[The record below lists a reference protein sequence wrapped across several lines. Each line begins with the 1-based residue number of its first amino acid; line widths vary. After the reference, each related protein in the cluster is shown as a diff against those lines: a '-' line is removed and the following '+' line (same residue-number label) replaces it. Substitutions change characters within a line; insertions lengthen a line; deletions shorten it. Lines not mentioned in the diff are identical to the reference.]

1 MGTFDTLLSG
11 VAGVPDSRDE
21 GRPSRRPGEELSLSE
36 KMEATRELEKRLDGQ
51 GRAVQKQNVDRKA
64 TLPTALED
72 ALDDENAAPKPY
84 DPELLR
90 DLSQGTVPQTYV
102 DTLAQDAASANW
114 RLVPNDEDADVD
126 PETIAQ
132 AERKLRDLVP
142 DSTFSE
148 FLEEWSRTLLRLGDG
163 TVVKH
168 YPGGNSSNPVGEIVH
183 VDSATMFKKLDDR
196 GFTEGY
202 VQFVRESSSTGKD
215 EFEGI
220 PFEESEVVW
229 VSWARRGNTPY
240 GEGPVEKGQ
249 DSIEVLEE
257 IAEKEI
263 LDLIQGMPPGIVS
276 RPPDTEVP
284 LDSADWENFKDDM
297 RLNEGERHRLAY
309 TKFPVDYTALSPNYQ
324 ELQLLDRYHTK
335 VTELGGV
342 FKVNPS
348 YAGFEFENVN
358 RATDETQQEAY
369 KQRGFRVLVDRL
381 EQALTL
387 GVVPD
392 LGLDIGTDLR
402 FEFERETTVSERKS
416 KASALQE
423 SIKAGKEAADAGLS
437 VSWRDG
443 MPVIEDGEMEAG
455 NVGSSGGGE
464 PLFGSA
470 DPPTLPEY
478 ASDSRFQEVEEAV
491 ALRKNR
497 NAVVLAFPPGG
508 VAHGDDSEWT
518 GFLNRLLDLG
528 ADKIVDLKGRRNGNE
543 RVYPP
548 DLPDSHDPVLAVHG
562 LDEATIR
569 GTLNSYEDVYLR
581 VVDGP
586 TEQSKDVGGSG
597 NSNGGA
603 DSRTTLSKE
612 EVEDLDETLFRAHR
626 EQIYP
631 ESVEVIKDA
640 SFSPSEVPEYV
651 VEKIREAIEDGAVF
665 DGIDSL
671 TDEFSRAK
679 DELEEILLENLTEGG
694 GDGWSL
700 REIRD
705 DIQTNFPNVSKEE
718 AEVVARTETSS
729 VLNTAREKGYEERD
743 DAATLRYIWTGPDDS
758 RTTDACEEL
767 KDRTDPRRGEGGD
780 PLTMPELKRAER
792 DVHGE
797 HFSNL
802 QFRDHTIHPN
812 ERHTFRRWIEG
823 AM

>member
-11 VAGVPDSRDE
+11 VAGVPDERDE

-36 KMEATRELEKRLDGQ
+36 KMEATRALEKRLDGS

-72 ALDDENAAPKPY
+72 ALDGEDAAPKPY

-90 DLSQGTVPQTYV
+90 DLSTGTVPQTYV

-114 RLVPNDEDADVD
+114 RLVPNDEEADVD
-126 PETIAQ
+126 PSTIAQ

-168 YPGGNSSNPVGEIVH
+168 YPGGNTSNPVGEIVH
-183 VDSATMFKKLDDR
+183 VDSATMFKRLDDR

-202 VQFVRESSSTGKD
+202 VQFVRESSSAGKD

-220 PFEESEVVW
+220 PFEEEEVVW

-240 GEGPVEKGQ
+240 GESPVEKGQ

-276 RPPDTEVP
+276 RPPDTEIP
-284 LDSADWENFKDDM
+284 IDSADWANFKDDM

-309 TKFPVDYTALSPNYQ
+309 TKFPVEYTALSPNYQ

-348 YAGFEFENVN
+348 YAGFDFENTN
-358 RATDETQQEAY
+358 RATDESQQEAY

-392 LGLDIGTDLR
+392 LKLDIGADLR
-402 FEFERETTVSERKS
+402 FEFEKETTTSERQS

-455 NVGSSGGGE
+455 NASSGGGE
-464 PLFGSA
+464 GGGLF
-470 DPPTLPEY
+470 
-478 ASDSRFQEVEEAV
+478 ASVDGRNLDRETVEAV
-491 ALRKNR
+491 ETRKNR

-528 ADKIVDLKGRRNGNE
+528 AEKVVDLKGRRNGNE

-548 DLPDSHDPVLAVHG
+548 DLPDPHDPVLAVHG

-586 TEQSKDVGGSG
+586 TEQSKSGGSG
-597 NSNGGA
+597 NGIRGRESKA
-603 DSRTTLSKE
+603 TLSKE
-612 EVEDLDETLFRAHR
+612 EVETVDEVLFRAHK

-631 ESVEVIKDA
+631 ESIEAIEKA
-640 SFSPSEVPEYV
+640 SFSPSELPDYV
-651 VEKIREAIEDGAVF
+651 VDKIREAIKDGAVF
-665 DGIDSL
+665 DGIESL
-671 TDEFSRAK
+671 SDELTQAK
-679 DELEEILLENLTEGG
+679 DRLEDVLLENLTEDGG
-694 GDGWSL
+694 SGWSL
-700 REIRD
+700 GEIRD
-705 DIQTNFPNVSKEE
+705 DIQETFPNVSKEE

-792 DVHGE
+792 DVHGKYFPE
-797 HFSNL
+797 L
-802 QFRDHTIHPN
+802 EFRDHTVHIN

>member
-11 VAGVPDSRDE
+11 VAGTSDERESRPVDA
-21 GRPSRRPGEELSLSE
+21 SRPGEDLSLQDKITAS
-36 KMEATRELEKRLDGQ
+36 RELEKRLDASGS
-51 GRAVQKQNVDRKA
+51 VQKQDVDRRA
-64 TLPTALED
+64 SLPSALQD
-72 ALDDENAAPKPY
+72 ALDDEDAAPKPY

-90 DLSQGTVPQTYV
+90 DLSSSTIPQTYV
-102 DTLAQDAASANW
+102 DTLAQDASSANW
-114 RLVPNDEDADVD
+114 RLVPTDEDADVSQ
-126 PETIAQ
+126 EQIAQ

-168 YPGGNSSNPVGEIVH
+168 YPGGNTSNPVGEIVH
-183 VDSATMFKKLDDR
+183 IDSATMFKVTDDR

-202 VQFVRESSSTGKD
+202 VQFTKSENRAGKE
-215 EFEGI
+215 EFDGT
-220 PFEESEVVW
+220 PFELEEVVW
-229 VSWARRGNTPY
+229 TSWARRGNTPY
-240 GEGPVEKGQ
+240 GEGPVEKGR

-276 RPPDTEVP
+276 RPPDTELP
-284 LDSADWENFKDDM
+284 IDSADWENFKDDM

-309 TKFPVDYTALSPNYQ
+309 TKFPVEYTALSPNYQ

-348 YAGFEFENVN
+348 YAGFDFENTN
-358 RATDETQQEAY
+358 RATDESQQEAY
-369 KQRGFRVLVDRL
+369 KQRGFQVLITRL

-392 LGLDIGTDLR
+392 LGLDIGTDLK
-402 FEFERETTVSERKS
+402 FQFERETTVGERKS

-443 MPVIEDGEMEAG
+443 MPVIDDGPMEAG
-455 NVGSSGGGE
+455 NAGSSGGGGAGG
-464 PLFGSA
+464 LFGSA
-470 DPPTLPEY
+470 DRPRLPDY
-478 ASDSRFQEVEEAV
+478 DSDPRSVEVEEAV
-491 ALRKNR
+491 GLSKNR

-528 ADKIVDLKGRRNGNE
+528 ADKIVDLKGRRNGND

-586 TEQSKDVGGSG
+586 TEQSKDAGGSG
-597 NSNGGA
+597 NGSSSGG
-603 DSRTTLSKE
+603 SRLSKD
-612 EVEDLDETLFRAHR
+612 EVETLDETLFRAHR

-631 ESVEVIKDA
+631 DSVEEIEKA
-640 SFSPSEVPEYV
+640 SFSPSEVPDYV
-651 VEKIREAIEDGAVF
+651 VDKIREAIDDGAVF
-665 DGIDSL
+665 QGIDAL
-671 TDEFSRAK
+671 GDEFTRAK
-679 DELEEILLENLTEGG
+679 ERLEELLLSNLTEDG

-705 DIQTNFPNVSKEE
+705 DIQETFPNVDKEQ

-729 VLNTAREKGYEERD
+729 VLNNAREKGYEERE

-767 KDRTDPRRGEGGD
+767 KDLTDPRRGEGGS
-780 PLTMPELKRAER
+780 PMTMPELVRAESE
-792 DVHGE
+792 VHGTY
-797 HFSNL
+797 FSNL
-802 QFRDHTIHPN
+802 QFRKHTIHPN